1 MYEAVKA
8 KKIPCA
14 LVVFEGEQ
22 HGFRKAENI
31 QRALNSEV
39 GEKRSDREEKG
50 NWGILR
56 WKSVGAEYI
65 YMYTGVSVRST
76 CVVGRYVI
84 AMHHATRVTL
94 LTPPSPVFS
103 RPSSS
108 LSAIVLRSGVRL

>member
-1 MYEAVKA
+1 MLLLQGDEDQIVPLNQATAMYEAVKA

-65 YMYTGVSVRST
+65 YICTLGYPFVVPVLLRWGVGEGGT
-76 CVVGRYVI
+76 
-84 AMHHATRVTL
+84 
-94 LTPPSPVFS
+94 
-103 RPSSS
+103 
-108 LSAIVLRSGVRL
+108 

>member
-39 GEKRSDREEKG
+39 GREKELGNVAVKSADADTYREYEHWGTRSLYLCCCDG
-50 NWGILR
+50 G
-56 WKSVGAEYI
+56 
-65 YMYTGVSVRST
+65 
-76 CVVGRYVI
+76 
-84 AMHHATRVTL
+84 
-94 LTPPSPVFS
+94 
-103 RPSSS
+103 
-108 LSAIVLRSGVRL
+108 

>member
-39 GEKRSDREEKG
+39 GREKELG
-50 NWGILR
+50 NVAV
-56 WKSVGAEYI
+56 KSADADT
-65 YMYTGVSVRST
+65 YMNTGGPVRCT
-76 CVVGRYVI
+76 FVVAMGGR
-84 AMHHATRVTL
+84 
-94 LTPPSPVFS
+94 
-103 RPSSS
+103 
-108 LSAIVLRSGVRL
+108 